1 MAKEPNKKPDDM
13 NEDEQ
18 QITVMNVPLTILVS
32 AAMNSADVFNWIF
45 KAAEVLVVFVL
56 TYQILGKTLFV
67 ALVVTPLLVLY
78 LENVFA
84 CYEAVYNGDGWDDDD
99 SEDGD
104 DGFGDHW
111 NNLTKK

>member
-1 MAKEPNKKPDDM
+1 MQKEPNKKPDDM
-13 NEDEQ
+13 DEGEQ
-18 QITVMNVPLTILVS
+18 QITITNIPLTILVS

-45 KAAEVLVVFVL
+45 KAAEVLVMFVL

-67 ALVVTPLLVLY
+67 ALVVTPLLVMY
-78 LENVFA
+78 INSCFSCWDVI
-84 CYEAVYNGDGWDDDD
+84 CNSDDWDDND
-99 SEDGD
+99 SNDGD